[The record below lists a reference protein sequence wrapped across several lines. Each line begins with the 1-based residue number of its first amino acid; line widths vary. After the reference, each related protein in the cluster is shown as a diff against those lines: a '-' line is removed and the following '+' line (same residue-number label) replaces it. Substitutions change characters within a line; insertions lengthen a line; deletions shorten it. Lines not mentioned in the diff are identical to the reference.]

1 MTTALFTHPACLLH
15 APPPGHPERPERLR
29 AIAAALD
36 APAFAG
42 LDRRLAPAASA
53 DDLALAHPAGYIAG
67 LRAAEP
73 AAGSFA
79 LDPDTHLSPG
89 SFAAALRAAGA
100 AIAAVDAVIAGAVA
114 NAFCAVRPPGHH
126 ALAARAMGFCLAGNV
141 ALGARHALDRHG
153 LARVA
158 IVDFDVH
165 HGNGTQA
172 LLWDEPRVRFVSSHQ
187 MPLWP
192 GSGSP
197 DEAGAHGQILNLPLA
212 PGTGGAAFRKAYA
225 TRVLPWLDAFAPELV
240 LVSAGFDGHRADP
253 LGGLALEA
261 EDFAWLT
268 HGLAD
273 LAGAHAGGRL
283 VSALEGGYDLDAL
296 ARSVAAHVAV
306 LMERG
311 A

>member
-42 LDRRLAPAASA
+42 LDRRLAPEASA
-53 DDLALAHPAGYIAG
+53 GDLALAHPAGYIAG

-73 AAGSFA
+73 AAGSVA

-100 AIAAVDAVIAGAVA
+100 AIAAVDAVIDGEAA

-141 ALGARHALDRHG
+141 ALAARHALDRRG

-197 DEAGAHGQILNLPLA
+197 DERGAHGQILNLPLA

-225 TRVLPWLDAFAPELV
+225 ARVLPWLDAFAPELV

-253 LGGLALEA
+253 LGGLALGA
-261 EDFAWLT
+261 EDFAWIT
-268 HGLAD
+268 HALAD
-273 LAGAHAGGRL
+273 LAAAHAGGRL
-283 VSALEGGYDLDAL
+283 VSALEGGYDLEAL
-296 ARSVAAHVAV
+296 ALSVAAHVAV